1 MAGKW
6 PCPRGCEFCSNV
18 FLLFPPHFFLFSKH
32 LSQPFLPFLKEPR
45 SRLPRESVFLD
56 CALGQH
62 LVCISPL
69 PPPPP
74 RLPPLA
80 CTWKPSC
87 LCSAALIFPS
97 CFKTHFQKDP
107 PFEGLLPV
115 PAPRIATWL
124 LALSCQEAVLPELA
138 VSSQLPKSSG
148 NFLSLAPEAPDA
160 TLSTPPPLLR
170 LLPPWVCRR
179 PPSRFPAACFFW
191 KRFLPTSLIT
201 LHASPGDPVSPAP
214 SSLGSDMHRRHWLK
228 RWMDRWLNE
237 HSRGVSREPVSPG
250 MLHRGFYTRPCRT
263 SWHVN
268 C

>member
-1 MAGKW
+1 MLKKTAQGAGSRRPPG
-6 PCPRGCEFCSNV
+6 PCGSGRLQSRPCQATALSTPPAPA
-18 FLLFPPHFFLFSKH
+18 LLCG
-32 LSQPFLPFLKEPR
+32 E
-45 SRLPRESVFLD
+45 
-56 CALGQH
+56 LGAQ
-62 LVCISPL
+62 STNS
-69 PPPPP
+69 PPP

-160 TLSTPPPLLR
+160 TLSTPPPLSR

-179 PPSRFPAACFFW
+179 PPSRFPASCSFW

-201 LHASPGDPVSPAP
+201 LHVSPGDPVSSAP
-214 SSLGSDMHRRHWLK
+214 SSLGSDTHRKHWLK

-237 HSRGVSREPVSPG
+237 RSHGVSREPVSPG
-250 MLHRGFYTRPCRT
+250 TLHRGFYVRPCRT